1 MGLKTILTILFPS
14 ARTKIIAGECWG
26 SFGWGFNK
34 QAGLIQL
41 HAFSSM
47 GFRYVFKIFSLRISS
62 LIYDQ

>member
-1 MGLKTILTILFPS
+1 MGLKTILTILIPS

-34 QAGLIQL
+34 LIQL